1 MNRKLQKYDLQ
12 AAELFRSSNEAILST
27 VSKKFEGFPFGSYIT
42 YVTGRNR
49 SIYLYASDIAEHT
62 KNLKNNPKACITVS
76 KSKDGEDERNVVGKV
91 DGTKDGTL
99 DGLAEGT
106 SNGW

>member
-1 MNRKLQKYDLQ
+1 MNKKLQKYDLQ

-27 VSKKFEGFPFGSYIT
+27 VSKKFDGFPFGSYIT

-62 KNLKNNPKACITVS
+62 KNLKTRSLVKYTII
-76 KSKDGEDERNVVGKV
+76 
-91 DGTKDGTL
+91 
-99 DGLAEGT
+99 
-106 SNGW
+106 